1 MFNSEDGGG
10 KRRGGYRTMT
20 EIATEAIKEAV
31 LQGHYKPGKR
41 LIPAKLE
48 NELNL
53 GRVAIREALRELTGS
68 GLVVSV
74 PNKGAIV
81 AEAVDAEEMREVFEI
96 RYDLEGK
103 ACELAAARISEEELS
118 KLERL
123 NNDLAGYQE
132 NPREYFL
139 LNRKFHLD
147 FYRASGWD
155 FLCHIITQL
164 FDRVLVFRSIHPIS
178 QDSIPSYVDHHTEL
192 LSAARDRDGA
202 RAKQIMTQHLEAG
215 YQSFLSILKKGH
227 PSL

>member
-1 MFNSEDGGG
+1 
-10 KRRGGYRTMT
+10 MT

-31 LQGHYKPGKR
+31 LQGTYKPGTR
-41 LIPAKLE
+41 LIPAQLE
-48 NELNL
+48 KELNL

-81 AEAVDAEEMREVFEI
+81 AKAVDAEEMRELFEI

-103 ACELAAARISEEELS
+103 ACELAAARISDEQLS
-118 KLERL
+118 KLELL

-132 NPREYFL
+132 DPREFFL

-147 FYRASGWD
+147 FYSASGWD

-164 FDRVLVFRSIHPIS
+164 FDRVLVFRSIYPIN
-178 QDSIPSYVDHHTEL
+178 QEAIPGYVDDHAEL
-192 LSAARDRDGA
+192 LAVARNRDAA
-202 RAKQIMTQHLEAG
+202 RAKQVMIRHLEAG
-215 YQSFLSILKKGH
+215 FQSFLSILEKND
-227 PSL
+227 LQN

>member
-1 MFNSEDGGG
+1 
-10 KRRGGYRTMT
+10 MT

-41 LIPAKLE
+41 LIPAQLE
-48 NELNL
+48 SELNL

-103 ACELAAARISEEELS
+103 ACELAATRISEEELS

-123 NNDLAGYQE
+123 NVDLAGYQE
-132 NPREYFL
+132 NPGSISSSTGSSTWISTVLPAGTSFVTSSPSSL
-139 LNRKFHLD
+139 IVCWSSV
-147 FYRASGWD
+147 AS
-155 FLCHIITQL
+155 TQ
-164 FDRVLVFRSIHPIS
+164 
-178 QDSIPSYVDHHTEL
+178 
-192 LSAARDRDGA
+192 SAR
-202 RAKQIMTQHLEAG
+202 T
-215 YQSFLSILKKGH
+215 
-227 PSL
+227 PSLLRRPPRRVTGRGPETGRVPGQGSHDKAPGVRLSELFVHP